1 MYEYAISGRGYFE
14 GEVKKVGR
22 AKAIVV
28 KFEWEEGD
36 KVVVIREGKVEK
48 MELIDVKKEGVK

>member
-1 MYEYAISGRGYFE
+1 MYEYEISGKGYFE

-28 KFEWEEGD
+28 KFDWEEGD
-36 KVVVIREGKVEK
+36 KVVVIREGKIEK
-48 MELIDVKKEGVK
+48 MELKEEKR